1 MFRSFICNFINL
13 KKINNLYSVLVINNF
28 LINNNFIIFC
38 DINKAKNFNFL
49 YLKNEIKK
57 LNSKSFISNQKLI
70 KFNNEFLDLMFL
82 GSHILIILAQNL
94 EILLKL
100 ITLLKNEGIW
110 FFFLNFNN
118 LSSVTNIKKFFSF
131 RKKLNILFNFNLIIY
146 KLIIKIF
153 LILYIFI
160 RLIFILFTFK

>member
-28 LINNNFIIFC
+28 LVNNNFIIFC

-100 ITLLKNEGIW
+100 ITLLKNEGI
-110 FFFLNFNN
+110 
-118 LSSVTNIKKFFSF
+118 
-131 RKKLNILFNFNLIIY
+131 
-146 KLIIKIF
+146 
-153 LILYIFI
+153 
-160 RLIFILFTFK
+160 